1 MAFGDNPDNPFR
13 NLNFPRRNPGERRRI
28 GALPLTI
35 AILTVIAVILVSLSG
50 FYVDYLWFRSVEYS
64 EVWTKL
70 LTTRATLF
78 AIFGLLT
85 SLLIVSNIL
94 IAYKK
99 RPIYVPLTVEADNL
113 ERYRA
118 QIEPIKRAAIIGI
131 ALAIFYFAGNAGA
144 RFWEG
149 WMLYRN
155 ATPFGVTDPQF
166 GRDASFFM
174 FTLPFWQSLV
184 GWGIS
189 TLILST
195 VAAGVVHYIYG
206 GIRPQVREDR
216 TTVTARV
223 QISILLGLIVAL
235 KAVAYWLDRFA
246 LATSDEGIITGLT
259 FTDVNAVLP
268 AKSILTGI
276 AAICSLLFFA
286 NIFRRSWVLPAAGT
300 ALLGLS
306 SFLVAGVYP
315 ALIQQFQVKPTESS
329 KEAPYIQRN
338 IEATRLA
345 YGLDKV
351 EIRDYQATLNTS
363 AGQLADDQAT
373 ISNIRLMDPNVLS
386 STFRQLQQIRP
397 YYAFNESLD
406 IDRYEVDGQM
416 RDMVVAVRELNVEGN
431 PNRNWINDHLVY
443 THGFGFVSAYG
454 NAQDTDGKPVFSMGD
469 IPSKGEL
476 GEYQPR
482 IYFGENN
489 PEYSIV
495 GGLKGNDPVEFDYP
509 DDGSPNGQ
517 KNYTYTGKGGVP
529 MGSLFSR
536 LLFAIHY
543 QEQRILL
550 TDLINNESKIIF
562 NRVPRER
569 VAKVAPWLKIDGD
582 PYPAIVDN
590 KVVWMIDGYTTSS
603 GFPYSRTVDIS
614 GATTDALNI
623 NNNPLTAVPNSTI
636 NYIRN
641 SVKAT
646 VDAYDGTV
654 TLYAWDENDPVLK
667 TWMKAFPGVVK
678 PKSEMSNALI
688 SHVRYPED
696 IFRVQRDVLS
706 LYHVKN
712 ANAFYGGQDF
722 WRVPRDPSTLGA
734 NAGSQP
740 PYYYTLQLP
749 GEKKASFSLTTP
761 FVPRGGRENL
771 TAFAIVN
778 SDPGEDYGKFTVL
791 QLQRSTN
798 IAGPSQVASNFEAN
812 PTVALSL
819 SLLRQG
825 GSDVVL
831 GNLLTLPVGGGLLYV
846 QPVYVRATAN
856 AAAYPLLQKVLVSFG
871 EKIGFDDTLS
881 GALNQVFGGDSGTSA
896 NTPSGGGS
904 GTSGGTSTPAQ
915 GDLAQALASA
925 QRALADAQAALAK
938 GDFAAYGQA
947 QDRLKAAI
955 EAAVAAQNRR

>member
-13 NLNFPRRNPGERRRI
+13 NLNFPKRNPGERRRI

-35 AILTVIAVILVSLSG
+35 AILTLIAVVLVSLSG

-78 AIFGLLT
+78 FIFGLLT
-85 SLLIVSNIL
+85 SLLIVSNIF

-131 ALAIFYFAGNAGA
+131 SIAIFYFAGNAGS

-155 ATPFGVTDPQF
+155 ATPVGISDPQF

-174 FTLPFWQSLV
+174 FTLPFWQSLI

-189 TLILST
+189 TLILAT
-195 VAAGVVHYIYG
+195 IAATIVHYVYG

-223 QISILLGLIVAL
+223 QISILLGLIVAF

-246 LATSDEGIITGLT
+246 LATSDQGIITGLT

-351 EIRDYQATLNTS
+351 EVRDYQATLNTT

-406 IDRYEVDGQM
+406 VDRYEVDGQM
-416 RDMVVAVRELNVEGN
+416 RDMVVAVRELNVQGN

-454 NAQDTDGKPVFSMGD
+454 NAQEVDGKPIFSMGD
-469 IPSKGEL
+469 IPSKGKL

-489 PEYSIV
+489 PDYSIV
-495 GGLKGNDPVEFDYP
+495 GSLEGGDQVEFDYP
-509 DDGSPNGQ
+509 DDASPNGQ

-550 TDLINNESKIIF
+550 TDLINEKSRIIF

-569 VAKVAPWLKIDGD
+569 VAKVAPWLKLDGD

-590 KVVWMIDGYTTSS
+590 SLVWMIDGYTTNS

-678 PKSEMSNALI
+678 PKSEMSKALI

-749 GEKKASFSLTTP
+749 GEKKASFSITTP

-771 TAFAIVN
+771 TAFAVVN

-831 GNLLTLPVGGGLLYV
+831 GNLLTLPVGSGLLYV

-856 AAAYPLLQKVLVSFG
+856 TAAYPLLQKVLVAFG
-871 EKIGFDDTLS
+871 EKIGFDETLS
-881 GALNQVFGGDSGTSA
+881 GALDQVFGGDSGTSTD
-896 NTPSGGGS
+896 TPASG
-904 GTSGGTSTPAQ
+904 GTSGGTSTSAQ

-938 GDFAAYGQA
+938 GDFTAYGQA

-955 EAAVAAQNRR
+955 EAAVSAQSRR

>member
-1 MAFGDNPDNPFR
+1 MTFGNNPENPFR
-13 NLNFPRRNPGERRRI
+13 NFNFPRRNPGERRRI
-28 GALPLTI
+28 GALPLTVI
-35 AILTVIAVILVSLSG
+35 ILTVLAVVLVSLSG

-70 LTTRATLF
+70 LTTRASLF
-78 AIFGLLT
+78 VIFGLFT
-85 SLLIVSNIL
+85 SLIIVSNIL
-94 IAYKK
+94 IAYKR
-99 RPIYVPLTVEADNL
+99 RPVYVPTALEADNL

-131 ALAIFYFAGNAGA
+131 AIAIFYFAGTAGS
-144 RFWEG
+144 RFWEL

-166 GRDASFFM
+166 NRDISFFM
-174 FTLPFWQSLV
+174 FTLPFWQALV
-184 GWGIS
+184 GWAIS
-189 TLILST
+189 TLILAT
-195 VAAGVVHYIYG
+195 IAATAVHYIYG

-223 QISILLGLIVAL
+223 QLSILLGAIVAI

-246 LATSDEGIITGLT
+246 LSTSDQGIITGLT

-268 AKSILTGI
+268 AKSILVGI

-286 NIFRRSWVLPAAGT
+286 NIIRRSWVLPAAGL

-306 SFLVAGVYP
+306 SFLIAGVYP
-315 ALIQQFQVKPTESS
+315 ALIQQFQVKPSESS

-338 IEATRLA
+338 IESTRAA

-351 EIRDYQATLNTS
+351 EIKEYEATTRTS
-363 AGQLADDQAT
+363 AGQLAKDVDS

-386 STFRQLQQIRP
+386 ATFRQLQQIKP
-397 YYAFNESLD
+397 YYTFNESLD
-406 IDRYEVDGQM
+406 IDRYMVDGKM
-416 RDMVVAVRELNVEGN
+416 RDMVIAIRELNIDGN

-443 THGFGFVSAYG
+443 THGFGLVGAYG
-454 NAQDTDGKPVFSMGD
+454 NTQDVDGKPVFTVGD
-469 IPSKGEL
+469 IPPKGVL
-476 GEYQPR
+476 GDFEPR

-489 PEYSIV
+489 PEYSII
-495 GGLKGNDPVEFDYP
+495 GGAKGSEPIEFDYP
-509 DDGSPNGQ
+509 DDASPNGQ

-550 TDLINNESKIIF
+550 SNLINADSKIIF

-582 PYPAIVDN
+582 PYPAIVDGR
-590 KVVWMIDGYTTSS
+590 VQWIIDGYTTSA
-603 GFPYSRTVDIS
+603 GYPYSRTVDVS

-623 NNNPLTAVPNSTI
+623 NNNPLTAVPNSKI

-654 TLYAWDENDPVLK
+654 TLYAWDDKDPLLK

-678 PKSEMSNALI
+678 AKSEMSEGLI

-734 NAGSQP
+734 NAGAQP
-740 PYYYTLQLP
+740 PYFYTLRLP
-749 GEKKASFSLTTP
+749 GEENAAFSLTTP

-771 TAFAIVN
+771 SAFAVVN
-778 SDPGEDYGKFTVL
+778 SDPGENYGKFTVL

-812 PTVALSL
+812 PNVALSL

-831 GNLLTLPVGGGLLYV
+831 GNLLTIPAGGGLLYV

-856 AAAYPLLQKVLVSFG
+856 TAAYPLLQKVLVSFG
-871 EKIGFDDTLS
+871 EKIGFDDTLR
-881 GALNQVFGGDSGTSA
+881 GALDQVFGGDSGSTE
-896 NTPSGGGS
+896 TTT
-904 GTSGGTSTPAQ
+904 GTGTGTQGSGGTNSA
-915 GDLAQALASA
+915 LAQALASA

-955 EAAVAAQNRR
+955 EAAVNAQRR

>member
-35 AILTVIAVILVSLSG
+35 AVLTVLAVVLVSLSG

-64 EVWTKL
+64 DVWTKL
-70 LTTRATLF
+70 LTTRAALF

-85 SLLIVSNIL
+85 SLLIVTNIL

-131 ALAIFYFAGNAGA
+131 SLAIFYFAGNAGS

-155 ATPFGVTDPQF
+155 ATPFGVNDPQF

-189 TLILST
+189 TLILATIAS
-195 VAAGVVHYIYG
+195 AVVHYIYG

-276 AAICSLLFFA
+276 AAICALLFFA

-329 KEAPYIQRN
+329 KEAPFIQRN

-351 EIRDYQATLNTS
+351 EVRDYQATLNTS

-469 IPSKGEL
+469 IPSKGKL

-495 GGLKGNDPVEFDYP
+495 GGVKGNDPVEFDYP
-509 DDGSPNGQ
+509 DDASPNGQ

-543 QEQRILL
+543 QEQRIIL
-550 TDLINNESKIIF
+550 TDLVNDQSKVIF

-590 KVVWMIDGYTTSS
+590 KIVWMIDGYTTSS

-678 PKSEMSNALI
+678 PKSEMSDALI

-771 TAFAIVN
+771 TAFAVVN
-778 SDPGEDYGKFTVL
+778 SDPGDDYGKFTVL

-856 AAAYPLLQKVLVSFG
+856 AAAYPLLQKVLVAFG

-881 GALNQVFGGDSGTSA
+881 GALNQVFGGDSGTSP
-896 NTPSGGGS
+896 NSP
-904 GTSGGTSTPAQ
+904 SGGTSGDTGSTQNQ

-955 EAAVAAQNRR
+955 EAAVSAQNRR